1 MNSNSNSTFTRGS
14 IITMNNKEGGEDF
27 IIVDVGTALGF
38 MCVSFFLVILEATSF
53 CFSFNP
59 WLERT

>member
-38 MCVSFFLVILEATSF
+38 MCVFFPRNLRGYFVLLLV
-53 CFSFNP
+53 
-59 WLERT
+59 